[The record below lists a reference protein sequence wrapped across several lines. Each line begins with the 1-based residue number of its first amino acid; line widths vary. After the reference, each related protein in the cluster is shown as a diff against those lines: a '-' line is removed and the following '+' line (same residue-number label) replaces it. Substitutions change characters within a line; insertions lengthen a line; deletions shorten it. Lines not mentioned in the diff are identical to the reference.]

1 MDKAYTEH
9 TPLSIEIAD
18 NIGLIALDSPPVNA
32 LGTAMRQ
39 ALLDAIDVLN
49 ADEDVK
55 VICIYGVG
63 KLLSGGADIR
73 EFGKKPKRPFL
84 PDVLNAIESNV
95 KPVGAVIHGAAIGGG
110 LELALAAH
118 ARVGMPGA
126 RVSLPEVTLGL
137 LPGAGGTQRLP
148 RLIALDSAIE
158 IITTGRNVPVGEAI
172 ALGIIDGFD
181 YGTPRGAALKLGRD
195 ILAKE
200 LPTRR
205 TGEIVFRADAD
216 RLDAA
221 REVLRGKRPQLAAPL
236 KCIDAIA
243 AAGRPIG
250 EGMGVERA
258 LFLELM
264 DSPDRQG
271 LIHAFQ
277 AERAVKHIPEAGAQP
292 RPTASA
298 GVIGGGTM
306 GVGIATALLQ
316 AGTDVTLVEMT
327 PEGAETARTRIAG
340 NLDAAVK
347 RGKMSA
353 EARRKTL
360 SALTVGVGLDHLAEV
375 DVVIEAVFEDLQV
388 KTAIFRDLDRIC
400 KPGAVLGTNTSYLDV
415 NEIAAATARP
425 QDVIGL
431 HFFSPAHIM
440 RLLEVVVADKTAP
453 DVV

>member
-1 MDKAYTEH
+1 MDNIVTE
-9 TPLSIEIAD
+9 TGPLRIEIEGD
-18 NIGLIALDSPPVNA
+18 IGLIALSNPPVNA
-32 LGTAMRQ
+32 LGAAMRQ
-39 ALLDAIDVLN
+39 GLLDAITQLQQDD
-49 ADEDVK
+49 AVK
-55 VICIYGVG
+55 VTAIYGEG
-63 KLLSGGADIR
+63 RIFSGGADIS
-73 EFGKKPKRPFL
+73 EFGKTPVPPRL
-84 PDVLNAIESNV
+84 PDVLNAIEDCA
-95 KPVGAVIHGAAIGGG
+95 KPVVAVLHGVAMGGG

-118 ARVGMPGA
+118 ARIVLPDTRLG
-126 RVSLPEVTLGL
+126 LPEVTLGL

-148 RLIALDSAIE
+148 RLAPLESAID
-158 IITTGRNVPVGEAI
+158 IIVSGRHVPAEEALL
-172 ALGIIDGFD
+172 LGIVDRLDTAPPRETALRAAQDVLDGN
-181 YGTPRGAALKLGRD
+181 
-195 ILAKE
+195 

-221 REVLRGKRPQLAAPL
+221 REVLLGKRPQLAAPL

-440 RLLEVVVADKTAP
+440 RLLEVVVADKT
-453 DVV
+453 